1 MNSAIQ
7 LVSIEKHNSIL
18 KLIMN
23 DHKSKNALSN
33 KMIFALM
40 NAISSACGDKSI
52 KVIVIAANGNVFSAG
67 HDLKEI
73 TEARKCEDNGDSFFK
88 ELIGS
93 CSALMQTIVN
103 SSKPVIA
110 EVNGVATAAGCQLVA
125 SCDLAIASKD
135 SKFATPGVNIGLFCS
150 TPMVALSR
158 NVHRKNA
165 MEMLLTGD
173 MISAKKAKDIGL
185 INNYVEVEELELS
198 VMQLA
203 RKIASK
209 PSLTIATGKKAFY
222 KQAGM
227 SLSEAYR
234 YTSEIM
240 KNNLLRDD
248 AKEGI
253 SAFVEKRSPNW
264 DND

>member
-40 NAISSACGDKSI
+40 TAISSACDDKSI

-73 TEARKCEDNGDSFFK
+73 TEARECEDKGDSFFK
-88 ELIGS
+88 ELFDA

-110 EVNGVATAAGCQLVA
+110 EINGVATAAGCQLVA
-125 SCDLAIASKD
+125 SCDLAIASNN

-158 NVHRKNA
+158 NVHKKNA

-173 MISAKKAKDIGL
+173 MISAQKAKEIGL
-185 INNYVEVEELELS
+185 INNYVEVEELES
-198 VMQLA
+198 TVMQLA
-203 RKIASK
+203 QKIASK

-222 KQAGM
+222 EQADM
-227 SLSEAYR
+227 TLSKAYE
-234 YTSEIM
+234 YTSEVM

-264 DND
+264 KEE